1 MKWAL
6 IVVAM
11 LSLNGCWFQKKP
23 KAQTPPTPLQVPR
36 AAQTRPAPTAPKAPA
51 KRRPA
56 TSTPRAAQPAAI
68 PPKAA
73 EVKKSVAMPK
83 AEETLH
89 LGRILSPEEKSR
101 YQAMY
106 EHSSSAARDI
116 LRTLGSRELPADKR
130 DSIGRIRSFLAQAQ
144 EAAASDW
151 TAAAQLAYRA
161 EVLARDLVRLLQ

>member
-1 MKWAL
+1 
-6 IVVAM
+6 
-11 LSLNGCWFQKKP
+11 
-23 KAQTPPTPLQVPR
+23 
-36 AAQTRPAPTAPKAPA
+36 
-51 KRRPA
+51 
-56 TSTPRAAQPAAI
+56 
-68 PPKAA
+68 
-73 EVKKSVAMPK
+73 MPK

-116 LRTLGSRELPADKR
+116 LITLGSRELPADKR

-161 EVLARDLVRLLQ
+161 GTRLFNAAGGHAIYSKGAMQRQFRNLIGAVAHRGVNWEASAADYGAALLAQYGAPRRGPAG